1 MKAEVGMGAVGWLR
15 EGGRLDNIG
24 WLFEEVT
31 KTAALLKFEEGI
43 VAALFETI
51 EIKTEDQ

>member
-1 MKAEVGMGAVGWLR
+1 MKADVGVGAVGWLL

-24 WLFEEVT
+24 WLFEGVT
-31 KTAALLKFEEGI
+31 KTAGLLKLEEGM
-43 VAALFETI
+43 VAALLETI